1 MSPGTETLLLPG
13 AAGPIEVA
21 IDTPPEPASG
31 VVVVAHPHPLFGGTM
46 NNKVVTTVARAAVAA
61 GRVAVRLNFRGIGAS
76 GGEFDQGAGETDDFL
91 QVVEYVRARAPQRL
105 VLAGFSFGGFVAAS
119 AFARLQAA
127 NTAADQLVLLGPA
140 TSRFKVPEVPAETL
154 VIHGEQDDVV
164 PLASVLDWARPQDLP
179 VIVVPGSTHYFDR
192 KLTVV
197 KRLVQPLL

>member
-1 MSPGTETLLLPG
+1 MTPGTETLLLAG
-13 AAGPIEVA
+13 TAGPIEVA
-21 IDTPPEPASG
+21 IDTPPEPARG
-31 VVVVAHPHPLFGGTM
+31 VVVIAHPHPLFGGTM

-61 GRVAVRLNFRGIGAS
+61 GRLAVRLNFRGIGAS
-76 GGEFDQGAGETDDFL
+76 GGEFNHGQGETEDFL
-91 QVVEYVRARAPQRL
+91 QVISALRVRAPQRL

-127 NTAADQLVLLGPA
+127 GQPADQLVLLGPA
-140 TSRFKVPEVPAETL
+140 TSRFQVPKVPAETL

-164 PLASVLDWARPQDLP
+164 PLPSVLDWARPQDLP
-179 VIVVPGSTHYFDR
+179 VVVVPGSTHYFDR

>member
-1 MSPGTETLLLPG
+1 MSPATETLLLPG

-21 IDTPPEPASG
+21 IDTPAEPASG

-76 GGEFDQGAGETDDFL
+76 GGEFDQGTGETDDFL
-91 QVVEYVRARAPQRL
+91 QVVEHVRARAPQRL

-127 NTAADQLVLLGPA
+127 TTAADQLVLLGPA

-154 VIHGEQDDVV
+154 VIHGEHDDVV
-164 PLASVLDWARPQDLP
+164 PLASVLDWARPQELP